1 MNKKNFI
8 KLARLIAKFAE
19 VTTDKGTLIYD
30 DDLAVGIEV
39 TDENGEV
46 PADGE
51 YTAEDGR
58 IIVVAEGKVTELRE
72 PEPEE
77 TVDDAVEEVV
87 EAEEEVPAEEVAPAE
102 PEAEP
107 AQEPDEKDI
116 LIAELQAKVAE
127 YETTITELENKIKE
141 LEDAAEAP
149 VEEPVSLSAVVQQ
162 KNVKSSGAL
171 KYFE

>member
-30 DDLAVGIEV
+30 DELAVGIEV

-58 IIVVAEGKVTELRE
+58 IIVITEGKVTELRD

-87 EAEEEVPAEEVAPAE
+87 EAEDAEEAVPTE
-102 PEAEP
+102 PEPEP
-107 AQEPDEKDI
+107 EPVQEPDEKDI
-116 LIAELQAKVAE
+116 LIAELQAKLAE

-141 LEDAAEAP
+141 LEDAAEKP

-162 KNVKSSGAL
+162 KTSKSGAL

>member
-30 DDLAVGIEV
+30 DELAVGIEV

-58 IIVVAEGKVTELRE
+58 IIIIEEGKVTELRE

-87 EAEEEVPAEEVAPAE
+87 EAEEAVPAEEVAPAE
-102 PEAEP
+102 PEPEP
-107 AQEPDEKDI
+107 IQEPDEKDI
-116 LIAELQAKVAE
+116 LIAELQAKLAE
-127 YETTITELENKIKE
+127 YETTISELENKIKE
-141 LEDAAEAP
+141 LEDAAEKP

-162 KNVKSSGAL
+162 KTSKSGAL

>member
-30 DDLAVGIEV
+30 DELAVGIEV

-58 IIVVAEGKVTELRE
+58 IIVVADGKVTELRE

-87 EAEEEVPAEEVAPAE
+87 EAEEAEEAVPAE
-102 PEAEP
+102 PEPEP
-107 AQEPDEKDI
+107 EPIQEPDEKDI
-116 LIAELQAKVAE
+116 LIAELQAKLAE

-141 LEDAAEAP
+141 LEDAAEKP

-162 KNVKSSGAL
+162 KTSKSGAL

>member
-30 DDLAVGIEV
+30 DELAVGIEV

-58 IIVVAEGKVTELRE
+58 IIVVAEGKITELRD

-87 EAEEEVPAEEVAPAE
+87 EAEEAEEAVPTGPE
-102 PEAEP
+102 PEPEP
-107 AQEPDEKDI
+107 EPDEKDI
-116 LIAELQAKVAE
+116 LIAELQAKLAE

-141 LEDAAEAP
+141 LEDAAEKP
-149 VEEPVSLSAVVQQ
+149 VEEPVTLSAVVQQ

>member
-30 DDLAVGIEV
+30 DELAVGIEV

-58 IIVVAEGKVTELRE
+58 IIIIEEGKVTELRE

-87 EAEEEVPAEEVAPAE
+87 EAEEAVPAEEVAPAE
-102 PEAEP
+102 PEPEP
-107 AQEPDEKDI
+107 IQEPDEKDI
-116 LIAELQAKVAE
+116 LIAELQAKLAE
-127 YETTITELENKIKE
+127 YETTISELENKIKE
-141 LEDAAEAP
+141 LEDAAEKP
-149 VEEPVSLSAVVQQ
+149 VEEPVALSAVVQQ
-162 KNVKSSGAL
+162 KTSKSGAL

>member
-30 DDLAVGIEV
+30 EELAVGIEV

-87 EAEEEVPAEEVAPAE
+87 EAEEAEPTAEEVVPAE

-107 AQEPDEKDI
+107 IQEPDEKDI
-116 LIAELQAKVAE
+116 LIAELQAKLAE
-127 YETTITELENKIKE
+127 YETTISELENKIKE
-141 LEDAAEAP
+141 LEDAAESP
-149 VEEPVSLSAVVQQ
+149 VEEPVALSAVVQQ
-162 KNVKSSGAL
+162 KTSKSGAL

>member
-30 DDLAVGIEV
+30 DELAVGIEV

-58 IIVVAEGKVTELRE
+58 IIVIAEGKVTELRD

-87 EAEEEVPAEEVAPAE
+87 EAEEAEEAVPTE
-102 PEAEP
+102 PEPEP
-107 AQEPDEKDI
+107 EPIQEPDEKDI
-116 LIAELQAKVAE
+116 LIAELQSKLAE

-141 LEDAAEAP
+141 LEDAAEKP
-149 VEEPVSLSAVVQQ
+149 VEEPVALSAVVQQ
-162 KNVKSSGAL
+162 KTSKSGAL

>member
-30 DDLAVGIEV
+30 DELAVGIEV

-58 IIVVAEGKVTELRE
+58 IIVVAEGKVAELRE

-87 EAEEEVPAEEVAPAE
+87 EAEEEVPVEEVAPAE
-102 PEAEP
+102 PEAEAP
-107 AQEPDEKDI
+107 IEPDEKDI

-149 VEEPVSLSAVVQQ
+149 VEEPVALSAVAQQ
-162 KNVKSSGAL
+162 KTAKSSGAL

>member
-30 DDLAVGIEV
+30 DELAVGIEV

-58 IIVVAEGKVTELRE
+58 IIVVAEGKVTELRD

-87 EAEEEVPAEEVAPAE
+87 EAEEEVPAEEVAPTE
-102 PEAEP
+102 PEPEP
-107 AQEPDEKDI
+107 VQEPDEKDI

-127 YETTITELENKIKE
+127 YETTIAELENKIKE

-149 VEEPVSLSAVVQQ
+149 VEEPVALSAVAQQ

>member
-30 DDLAVGIEV
+30 DELAVGIEV

-87 EAEEEVPAEEVAPAE
+87 EAEEEVPAEEVTPAE

-107 AQEPDEKDI
+107 IQEPDEKDI

-127 YETTITELENKIKE
+127 YETTISELENKIKE

-149 VEEPVSLSAVVQQ
+149 VEEPVALSAVAQQ
-162 KNVKSSGAL
+162 KIVKSSGAL

>member
-30 DDLAVGIEV
+30 DELAVGIEV

-58 IIVVAEGKVTELRE
+58 IIVVAEGKVAELRE

-87 EAEEEVPAEEVAPAE
+87 EAEEEVPAEEVAP
-102 PEAEP
+102 EAEAP
-107 AQEPDEKDI
+107 AEPDEKDI

-149 VEEPVSLSAVVQQ
+149 VEEPVALSAVAQQ
-162 KNVKSSGAL
+162 KTSKSSGAL

>member
-30 DDLAVGIEV
+30 DELAVGIEV

-46 PADGE
+46 PSDGE

-87 EAEEEVPAEEVAPAE
+87 EAEDAEPIEPAE
-102 PEAEP
+102 PEPEP
-107 AQEPDEKDI
+107 EPVQEPDEKDI
-116 LIAELQAKVAE
+116 LIAELQAKLAE

-141 LEDAAEAP
+141 LEDAAEKP

-162 KNVKSSGAL
+162 KTSKSGAL

>member
-30 DDLAVGIEV
+30 GELAVGIEV

-51 YTAEDGR
+51 YAAEDGR
-58 IIVVAEGKVTELRE
+58 IIVVAEGKVAELRD

-87 EAEEEVPAEEVAPAE
+87 EAEEEVPATETA
-102 PEAEP
+102 PEAEAP
-107 AQEPDEKDI
+107 VEPDEKDI

-149 VEEPVSLSAVVQQ
+149 VEEPVALSAVAQQ
-162 KNVKSSGAL
+162 KTIKSSGAL

>member
-19 VTTDKGTLIYD
+19 VSTDKGTLIYD
-30 DDLAVGIEV
+30 DELAVGIEV

-58 IIVVAEGKVTELRE
+58 IIVVAEGKVTELRD

-87 EAEEEVPAEEVAPAE
+87 EAEEAEPTAE

-107 AQEPDEKDI
+107 IQEPDEKDI
-116 LIAELQAKVAE
+116 LIAELQAKLAE
-127 YETTITELENKIKE
+127 YETTISELENKIKE
-141 LEDAAEAP
+141 LEDAAESP
-149 VEEPVSLSAVVQQ
+149 VEEPVALSAVVQQ
-162 KNVKSSGAL
+162 KTSKSGAL

>member
-30 DDLAVGIEV
+30 DELAVGIEV

-58 IIVVAEGKVTELRE
+58 IIVITEGKVTELRD

-87 EAEEEVPAEEVAPAE
+87 EAEDAE
-102 PEAEP
+102 PIEP
-107 AQEPDEKDI
+107 TEPEPEPEPVQEPDEKDI
-116 LIAELQAKVAE
+116 LIAELQAKLAE

-141 LEDAAEAP
+141 LEDAAEKP

-162 KNVKSSGAL
+162 KTSKSGAL

>member
-19 VTTDKGTLIYD
+19 VSTDKGTLIYD
-30 DDLAVGIEV
+30 DELAVGIEV

-58 IIVVAEGKVTELRE
+58 IIVVTEGKVTELRD

-87 EAEEEVPAEEVAPAE
+87 EAEEAEPTAE

-107 AQEPDEKDI
+107 IQEPDEKDI
-116 LIAELQAKVAE
+116 LIAELQAKLAE
-127 YETTITELENKIKE
+127 YETTISELENKIKE
-141 LEDAAEAP
+141 LEDAAESP
-149 VEEPVSLSAVVQQ
+149 VEEPVALSAVVQQ
-162 KNVKSSGAL
+162 KTSKSGAL